1 MTQVISVS
9 SSLLSVVAYS
19 TRATLDLTFRTGA
32 VYRYFGVPRPVF
44 DQLIAAESKGA
55 YFNRTIR
62 NRFPYR
68 RVA

>member
-1 MTQVISVS
+1 MSQVIPVH
-9 SSLLSVVAYS
+9 SSLLTVVAYS
-19 TRATLDLTFRTGA
+19 APATLDLTFQTGA
-32 VYRYFGVPRPVF
+32 VYRYFGVPRLVF
-44 DQLIAAESKGA
+44 DELIAAESKGA